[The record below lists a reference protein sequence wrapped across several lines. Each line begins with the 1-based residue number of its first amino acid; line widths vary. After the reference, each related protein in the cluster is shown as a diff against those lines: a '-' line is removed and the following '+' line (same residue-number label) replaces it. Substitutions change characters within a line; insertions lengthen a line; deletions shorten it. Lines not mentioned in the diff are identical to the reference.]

1 MVNTLTVIAVGLLAA
16 LFFGVL
22 PVVLVLVLSQLLE
35 ILGATVLVGLS
46 AVGVIVLYAALV
58 WFRRSLWVALVDIG
72 ALCLVTV
79 GWGISKF
86 ATAIRKLGTIIS
98 FMAWV
103 KAVLGLY
110 PGNDFIK
117 NRREDV
123 VQRGVK
129 YHERG
134 MVEIEDSPETL
145 ARDTRQAYDEA
156 GRRLSNGEAVLGLTL
171 AGVTLLPSNSP
182 TVPYSG
188 LISSPAVG
196 ASLSVA
202 LVLVVTLRLSALDM
216 ALVRDP
222 EDSEELA
229 RLAVYRD
236 WNRTMSSGAEV
247 VKALLMFR
255 VMRSIN
261 DSAYDFYLDWV
272 LEKDING
279 EGAGTIELLLELRR
293 PMFAFHI
300 AEREGISPSEAS
312 RELYGWDVFSEFS
325 FGPGESHSPPDEIP
339 TSRFD
344 SRLLPLLRLKYEIRD
359 VVRIVRAHQFAE
371 KENIAPEEASREL
384 YDKNVIPESTC
395 ECFVG
400 RDWFEVVHGWSS
412 KSQSGG
418 DGFWTDLLIDTRLL
432 RGGQGSCSAHHSA

>member
-1 MVNTLTVIAVGLLAA
+1 MVNTITSVAVILFAA
-16 LFFGVL
+16 LFFSIL
-22 PVVLVLVLSQLLE
+22 PVVLALFTSQLLG

-46 AVGVIVLYAALV
+46 AVGVTVLYAALV
-58 WFRRSLWVALVDIG
+58 WFRRSLWVALVDVG

-86 ATAIRKLGTIIS
+86 ATAIRKLGTLIS
-98 FMAWV
+98 FMTWV

-110 PGNDFIK
+110 PGKDFIK
-117 NRREDV
+117 NRREDI
-123 VQRGVK
+123 VQRGIE

-134 MVEIEDSPETL
+134 EIEIEDSPETL

-156 GRRLSNGEAVLGLTL
+156 GRRLSNGEAVLGLML

-188 LISSPAVG
+188 LLNLPAVG
-196 ASLSVA
+196 ATLSVA

-216 ALVRDP
+216 VSVRDP
-222 EDSEELA
+222 TDSEELA
-229 RLAVYRD
+229 RLVVYRD

-247 VKALLMFR
+247 VKAFLMFR

-272 LEKDING
+272 IKKDING

-293 PMFAFHI
+293 PMLAFHI
-300 AEREGISPSEAS
+300 AELEGISPSEAS
-312 RELYGWDVFSEFS
+312 RELYGWDVFSGFS
-325 FGPGESHSPPDEIP
+325 FGPGENHSPPDEIP

-344 SRLLPLLRLKYEIRD
+344 SALLPLLRLKYEIRD

-384 YDKNVIPESTC
+384 YDENLIPEPTGES
-395 ECFVG
+395 EDVQ
-400 RDWFEVVHGWSS
+400 DSDS
-412 KSQSGG
+412 
-418 DGFWTDLLIDTRLL
+418 
-432 RGGQGSCSAHHSA
+432 

>member
-1 MVNTLTVIAVGLLAA
+1 MVNIMTFVAVILLTA

-22 PVVLVLVLSQLLE
+22 PVVLALVISQLLG

-46 AVGVIVLYAALV
+46 TVGVTVLYVALV

-79 GWGISKF
+79 GWSISKF

-110 PGNDFIK
+110 PGKDFIK

-123 VQRGVK
+123 VQRGIK

-134 MVEIEDSPETL
+134 EVEIEDSPETL

-156 GRRLSNGEAVLGLTL
+156 GRRLSNGEAALGLTL
-171 AGVTLLPSNSP
+171 TGVTLLPSNSP
-182 TVPYSG
+182 TVPYSE
-188 LISSPAVG
+188 LLSSPAVG

-216 ALVRDP
+216 VLVRDP
-222 EDSEELA
+222 GDSEELA

-247 VKALLMFR
+247 VKVLLMFR

-272 LEKDING
+272 LEKGING
-279 EGAGTIELLLELRR
+279 EGAGRIELLLELRR

-312 RELYGWDVFSEFS
+312 RELYGWDVFTEFS
-325 FGPGESHSPPDEIP
+325 FGPGENYSPPDEIP

-344 SRLLPLLRLKYEIRD
+344 NALLPFLRLKYEIRD
-359 VVRIVRAHQFAE
+359 LVRIGRAHQFAE

-384 YDKNVIPESTC
+384 YDENVIPEPTGES
-395 ECFVG
+395 
-400 RDWFEVVHGWSS
+400 EVEQESE
-412 KSQSGG
+412 
-418 DGFWTDLLIDTRLL
+418 D
-432 RGGQGSCSAHHSA
+432 

>member
-1 MVNTLTVIAVGLLAA
+1 MVNTMTLVAVILLTA

-22 PVVLVLVLSQLLE
+22 PVVLALVISQLLG
-35 ILGATVLVGLS
+35 ILGATVLVGLF
-46 AVGVIVLYAALV
+46 AVGVTVLYAALV

-79 GWGISKF
+79 GWCISKF

-103 KAVLGLY
+103 KAVLGHY
-110 PGNDFIK
+110 PGKDFIK

-123 VQRGVK
+123 VQRGIK

-134 MVEIEDSPETL
+134 EVEIEDSPETL

-156 GRRLSNGEAVLGLTL
+156 GRRLSNGEAAFGLTL
-171 AGVTLLPSNSP
+171 ASVTLLPPNSP
-182 TVPYSG
+182 TVPYSE
-188 LISSPAVG
+188 LLSSPAVG

-216 ALVRDP
+216 GLVRDP
-222 EDSEELA
+222 RDSEELA

-272 LEKDING
+272 LEKGINR
-279 EGAGTIELLLELRR
+279 EGARSIELLLELRR

-300 AEREGISPSEAS
+300 AERESISPSEAS
-312 RELYGWDVFSEFS
+312 SELYGWDVFSEFN
-325 FGPGESHSPPDEIP
+325 FGPGGFVEI
-339 TSRFD
+339 
-344 SRLLPLLRLKYEIRD
+344 LRK
-359 VVRIVRAHQFAE
+359 
-371 KENIAPEEASREL
+371 
-384 YDKNVIPESTC
+384 
-395 ECFVG
+395 
-400 RDWFEVVHGWSS
+400 
-412 KSQSGG
+412 
-418 DGFWTDLLIDTRLL
+418 
-432 RGGQGSCSAHHSA
+432 

>member
-1 MVNTLTVIAVGLLAA
+1 MVNIMTFVAVILLTA

-22 PVVLVLVLSQLLE
+22 PVVLALVISQLLG

-46 AVGVIVLYAALV
+46 TVGVTVLYVALV

-79 GWGISKF
+79 GWSISKF

-110 PGNDFIK
+110 PGKDFIK

-123 VQRGVK
+123 VQRGIK

-134 MVEIEDSPETL
+134 EVEIEDSPETL

-171 AGVTLLPSNSP
+171 TGVTLLPSNSP
-182 TVPYSG
+182 TVPYSE
-188 LISSPAVG
+188 LLSSPAVG

-216 ALVRDP
+216 VLVRDP
-222 EDSEELA
+222 GDSEELA

-247 VKALLMFR
+247 VKVLLMFR

-272 LEKDING
+272 LEKGING
-279 EGAGTIELLLELRR
+279 EGAGRIELLLELRR

-312 RELYGWDVFSEFS
+312 RELYGWDVFTEFS
-325 FGPGESHSPPDEIP
+325 FGPGENYSPPDEIP

-344 SRLLPLLRLKYEIRD
+344 NALLPFLRLKYEIRD
-359 VVRIVRAHQFAE
+359 LVRIGRAHQFAE

-384 YDKNVIPESTC
+384 YDENVIPEPTGES
-395 ECFVG
+395 
-400 RDWFEVVHGWSS
+400 EVEQESE
-412 KSQSGG
+412 
-418 DGFWTDLLIDTRLL
+418 D
-432 RGGQGSCSAHHSA
+432 

>member
-1 MVNTLTVIAVGLLAA
+1 MGNALALVAVGLLAA

-22 PVVLVLVLSQLLE
+22 PVVLTLVVSQLLE
-35 ILGATVLVGLS
+35 ILGPTVLVGLS
-46 AVGVIVLYAALV
+46 AVGVTVLYAALV
-58 WFRRSLWVALVDIG
+58 WFRRSFWVALIDVG

-79 GWGISKF
+79 GWVVSKF
-86 ATAIRKLGTIIS
+86 ATAIRRLGAIIS
-98 FMAWV
+98 FMGWV

-110 PGNDFIK
+110 PGKDFIK

-123 VQRGVK
+123 VQRGIK

-134 MVEIEDSPETL
+134 DVEIEDSPETL
-145 ARDTRQAYDEA
+145 ARDTRQAYDDA

-171 AGVTLLPSNSP
+171 AGVTLLPSNST
-182 TVPYSG
+182 TVPYSE
-188 LISSPAVG
+188 LLSSPAVG

-216 ALVRDP
+216 VLVRDP
-222 EDSEELA
+222 ADSEELA

-247 VKALLMFR
+247 VKTLLMFR

-272 LEKDING
+272 FEKDING

-293 PMFAFHI
+293 PIFAFHI

-312 RELYGWDVFSEFS
+312 LELYGWDVFSQFS
-325 FGPGESHSPPDEIP
+325 FGPGEDQSPPDEIT
-339 TSRFD
+339 TSRLD
-344 SRLLPLLRLKYEIRD
+344 AVLLPVLRLKYEIRA
-359 VVRIVRAHQFAE
+359 VVNRQ
-371 KENIAPEEASREL
+371 
-384 YDKNVIPESTC
+384 T
-395 ECFVG
+395 
-400 RDWFEVVHGWSS
+400 
-412 KSQSGG
+412 
-418 DGFWTDLLIDTRLL
+418 
-432 RGGQGSCSAHHSA
+432 

>member
-1 MVNTLTVIAVGLLAA
+1 MVNIMTFVAVILLTA

-22 PVVLVLVLSQLLE
+22 PVVLALVISQLLG

-46 AVGVIVLYAALV
+46 TVGVTVLYVALV

-110 PGNDFIK
+110 PGKDFIK

-123 VQRGVK
+123 VQRGIK

-134 MVEIEDSPETL
+134 EVEIEDSPETL

-156 GRRLSNGEAVLGLTL
+156 GRRLSNGEAALGLTL
-171 AGVTLLPSNSP
+171 TGVTLLPSNSP
-182 TVPYSG
+182 TVPYSE
-188 LISSPAVG
+188 LLSSPAVG

-216 ALVRDP
+216 VLVRDP
-222 EDSEELA
+222 GDSEELA

-247 VKALLMFR
+247 VKVLLMFR

-272 LEKDING
+272 LEKGING
-279 EGAGTIELLLELRR
+279 EGAGRIELLLELRR

-312 RELYGWDVFSEFS
+312 RELYGWDVFTEFS
-325 FGPGESHSPPDEIP
+325 FGPGENYSPPDEIP

-344 SRLLPLLRLKYEIRD
+344 NALLPFLRLKYEIRD
-359 VVRIVRAHQFAE
+359 LVRIGRAHQFAE

-384 YDKNVIPESTC
+384 YDENVIPEPTGES
-395 ECFVG
+395 
-400 RDWFEVVHGWSS
+400 EVEQESE
-412 KSQSGG
+412 
-418 DGFWTDLLIDTRLL
+418 D
-432 RGGQGSCSAHHSA
+432 

>member
-1 MVNTLTVIAVGLLAA
+1 MGNALVLVAVGLLAA

-22 PVVLVLVLSQLLE
+22 PVVLTLVVSQLLE
-35 ILGATVLVGLS
+35 ILGPTVLVGLS
-46 AVGVIVLYAALV
+46 AVGVTVLYAALV
-58 WFRRSLWVALVDIG
+58 WFRRSFWVALIDVG

-79 GWGISKF
+79 GWVVSKF
-86 ATAIRKLGTIIS
+86 ATAIRRLGAIIS
-98 FMAWV
+98 FMGWV

-110 PGNDFIK
+110 PGKDFIK

-123 VQRGVK
+123 VQRGIK

-134 MVEIEDSPETL
+134 DVEIEDSPETL
-145 ARDTRQAYDEA
+145 ARDTRQAYDDA

-182 TVPYSG
+182 IVPYSE
-188 LISSPAVG
+188 LLSSPAVG

-216 ALVRDP
+216 VLVRDP
-222 EDSEELA
+222 ADSEELA

-247 VKALLMFR
+247 VKTLLMFR

-272 LEKDING
+272 FEKDING

-312 RELYGWDVFSEFS
+312 LELYGWDVFSQFS
-325 FGPGESHSPPDEIP
+325 FGPGEAQSPPDEIP

-344 SRLLPLLRLKYEIRD
+344 AVLLPFLRLKYEIRD
-359 VVRIVRAHQFAE
+359 MVRVVRAYQFAE
-371 KENIAPEEASREL
+371 KEDMAPEEASREL
-384 YDKNVIPESTC
+384 YDENVIPEPTGKPEGEQESN
-395 ECFVG
+395 
-400 RDWFEVVHGWSS
+400 D
-412 KSQSGG
+412 
-418 DGFWTDLLIDTRLL
+418 
-432 RGGQGSCSAHHSA
+432 